1 MSAPF
6 ELRDIPRPPAPSA
19 DRVCPACSHVNGPS
33 ARFCG
38 DCGAALPAVHVRAPS
53 QHDSDHEDALGATER
68 AVAGLAG
75 LPPVRGFSIGALFD
89 EVFKRRTP
97 AEIEDHL
104 MAGTLRTT
112 PPVTD
117 VSCDWP
123 RPWMFARLFLLS
135 ALLFAV
141 FWGGYRY
148 FENGNLVPG
157 AMVIGSFVVPMTVV
171 LLFYELNA
179 PRNVSLLLVAKLVLL
194 GGAWS
199 LVISLALF
207 RIGQDVTGLIGASAA
222 GLIEE
227 TGKLAAVVFATRSLS
242 SVRYR
247 YTLNGLLFGAAVGA
261 GFAAFESA
269 GYAFN
274 NMLKSGLGAMDG
286 VILLR
291 GALSPFGHVVWTA
304 IAAGALWRVKGAMT
318 YHGTQLA
325 EPRFI
330 GLFIASVVC
339 HALWNAPF
347 SIGPGLTKYV
357 LLGVVAWMIALSL
370 VQDGLGQVRREQ
382 QSVGT
387 PVS

>member
-53 QHDSDHEDALGATER
+53 QHDSDHEDALGATAR
-68 AVAGLAG
+68 SVAGLAG

>member
-53 QHDSDHEDALGATER
+53 QHDSDHEDALGATAR
-68 AVAGLAG
+68 SVAGLAG

-112 PPVTD
+112 PPVTE